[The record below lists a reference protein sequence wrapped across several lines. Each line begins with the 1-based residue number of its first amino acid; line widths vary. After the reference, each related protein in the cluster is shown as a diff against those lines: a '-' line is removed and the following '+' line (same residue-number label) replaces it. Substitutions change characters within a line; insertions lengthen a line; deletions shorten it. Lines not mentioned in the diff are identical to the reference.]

1 MTFLLLEKKKYRRL
15 KGFSIGEV
23 LLAAFV
29 LTSGLLATSA
39 LMSTSLRNSFETRDA
54 IIATQLSQEGIE
66 LVRNVR
72 DNDFLVSG
80 HDGFNAFNNSEK
92 HCRVSYNDTIGTF
105 DCRNNGLGRPS
116 THQDLYTLRYVSN
129 FYRHSDTATEHFSR
143 YIHTEYSG
151 GASPQATVTSFVYWG
166 GSDPMMFD
174 VSTAESAGDTLDCT
188 VKKKCV
194 YTEVVLTSWK

>member
-1 MTFLLLEKKKYRRL
+1 MTFLLSEKKKHRRL

-29 LTSGLLATSA
+29 LTSGLMATSA
-39 LMSTSLRNSFETRDA
+39 LMATSLHNSFETRDA
-54 IIATQLSQEGIE
+54 IIATQLSQEGVE

-72 DNDFLVSG
+72 DNDFADG
-80 HDGFNAFNNSEK
+80 GDGFSAFDNSKE
-92 HCRVSYNDTIGTF
+92 HCRVSYNDTLGAF

-116 THQDLYTLRYVSN
+116 SHGDLYTLSYIIN
-129 FYRHSDTATEHFSR
+129 FYKHNDATSEKFSR

-151 GASPQATVTSFVYWG
+151 GSSPQATVTSFVYWG
-166 GSDPMMFD
+166 GSVAGMFD
-174 VSTAESAGDTLDCT
+174 VSTAESNGDTSDCT

-194 YTEVVLTSWK
+194 YTEVTLTSWK